1 VCDKRKQQFGL
12 RNEADDADP
21 LKSESERDGLA
32 CPLEDRPRPI
42 LTRGKHT
49 SETMK
54 SPELDMR
61 LSGND
66 PTLTPIYNGPQTTA
80 QLTTVGNG

>member
-1 VCDKRKQQFGL
+1 
-12 RNEADDADP
+12 
-21 LKSESERDGLA
+21 
-32 CPLEDRPRPI
+32 
-42 LTRGKHT
+42 
-49 SETMK
+49 MK

-66 PTLTPIYNGPQTTA
+66 PTLTAIYNGPQATT